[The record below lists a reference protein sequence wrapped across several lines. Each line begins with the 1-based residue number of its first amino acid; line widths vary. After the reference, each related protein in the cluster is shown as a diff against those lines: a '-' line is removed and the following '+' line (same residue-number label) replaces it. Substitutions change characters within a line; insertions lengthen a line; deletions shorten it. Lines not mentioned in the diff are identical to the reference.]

1 MTFDFILVPNCI
13 DYESYKHPC
22 AGFEGVWVGGPGP
35 PFPHLVNQ
43 FGEIHTLEVSYI
55 DKKGNESTD
64 VRNYWSSLNIIGCYI
79 FRERPPP
86 LPHSKQKYPTPD
98 TPIPL
103 LKKIWICALH
113 QIYSHENDLFLCLHF
128 LRYTRTCKEGFFGGC
143 FFCRL
148 DKSVKKGLQE

>member
-1 MTFDFILVPNCI
+1 MTFDFILVSNCI

-43 FGEIHTLEVSYI
+43 FGEIHTLEVSNI

-86 LPHSKQKYPTPD
+86 PFPTASKSIPHQTPQS
-98 TPIPL
+98 PF
-103 LKKIWICALH
+103 LKKKSGSAHYIRSLPT
-113 QIYSHENDLFLCLHF
+113 F
-128 LRYTRTCKEGFFGGC
+128 LRYACKGGFFFWFCGV
-143 FFCRL
+143 FF
-148 DKSVKKGLQE
+148 VG

>member
-43 FGEIHTLEVSYI
+43 FGEIHTLEVSNI

-64 VRNYWSSLNIIGCYI
+64 VRNYWSSLNIIGYYI
-79 FRERPPP
+79 FRERPP

-103 LKKIWICALH
+103 LKKNL
-113 QIYSHENDLFLCLHF
+113 DLRITSDL
-128 LRYTRTCKEGFFGGC
+128 
-143 FFCRL
+143 
-148 DKSVKKGLQE
+148 

>member
-43 FGEIHTLEVSYI
+43 FGEIHTLEVSNI

-86 LPHSKQKYPTPD
+86 FPTASKSIPHQTPPSSFRKKSGSAHYIISIVMKIIFFVLPTFIKAHM
-98 TPIPL
+98 
-103 LKKIWICALH
+103 
-113 QIYSHENDLFLCLHF
+113 
-128 LRYTRTCKEGFFGGC
+128 
-143 FFCRL
+143 
-148 DKSVKKGLQE
+148 